1 MSADKPMNATI
12 RKKQKRSEQR
22 QIMTVLIAFVLI
34 VFSLGTIF
42 GCFLCSAFTPDAVKA
57 VEETAPTAPQI
68 KTPLDAEFQ
77 ATMLEMCEKYELP
90 FALALAVAEQES
102 NFNPDAVSA
111 TDDYGLMQI
120 NKVNFDRLR
129 EKGIEPLD
137 YEGNIEAGVLILSE
151 AVKKYDDYGL
161 ALMVYNC
168 GETGAKKLWGKGI
181 YSTEFSRATMESFNK
196 WDSYIRGF

>member
-22 QIMTVLIAFVLI
+22 RIMTVLIAFVLI

-57 VEETAPTAPQI
+57 VEEIAPTAPQI
-68 KTPLDAEFQ
+68 KTPLDAELQ

-168 GETGAKKLWGKGI
+168 GETGAKKLWEKGI